1 MNARLIYRANTTL
14 DWSVFVGSESPSQ
27 QPVRREVSM
36 KISRE
41 MSFELSDHVR
51 RGLAG
56 VDVRLA
62 ADASRLAMV
71 DNDAGGSRREQS
83 DHSGFSA

>member
-1 MNARLIYRANTTL
+1 MNARLIHRANTML

-41 MSFELSDHVR
+41 MSSGLSDHAR

-56 VDVRLA
+56 
-62 ADASRLAMV
+62 DASRPALVMPVV
-71 DNDAGGSRREQS
+71 DNDADADGMFEERRE
-83 DHSGFSA
+83 